1 MSAMTAFTIQLPGGE
16 SAHGAAPII
25 FVVVCSVCGLMLLFK
40 GMRGDILVKCGIAK
54 APRWMYLI
62 AGVALQMPVFVYA
75 YAIKTAN

>member
-1 MSAMTAFTIQLPGGE
+1 
-16 SAHGAAPII
+16 
-25 FVVVCSVCGLMLLFK
+25 MLLFK